1 MRNTHLM
8 PSLVS
13 PPAELNG
20 KVTPVKQLNGAV
32 TQRRAVTQS
41 TQQCVAEMWPNPN
54 RRAPTFS
61 SKTSFPH

>member
-1 MRNTHLM
+1 MRNSHLM

-20 KVTPVKQLNGAV
+20 KVTPVKQLKGAV

-41 TQQCVAEMWPNPN
+41 TQQ
-54 RRAPTFS
+54 
-61 SKTSFPH
+61 